1 MYLYLLYTHPTP
13 YRLATG
19 FTTSLMTGST
29 LFSVALGVA
38 TSGSAALY

>member
-13 YRLATG
+13 YWLAPG
-19 FTTSLMTGST
+19 LATSLMTGST
-29 LFSVALGVA
+29 IFSVALGVA